1 MDYMLRL
8 STEDDYEFCY
18 DLTKQNMYDLFCR
31 HWGGWIDSEFRKGY
45 VVESIQIIMVGGKSA
60 GYFSHKI
67 KDKSVYIDNIQILP
81 SLQGKGLGTLVL
93 RSFLAEHQ
101 NSIIQLTTF
110 EDNPAMLLYKRLGF
124 VVVEKN
130 GFTIKM
136 KKTAQQGAVLDADS
150 AVFHQHQ

>member
-1 MDYMLRL
+1 MDYKLRQ
-8 STEDDYEFCY
+8 STEDDYKFCY

-31 HWGGWIDSEFRKGY
+31 HWGGWVDSEFHKGY
-45 VVESIQIIMVGGKSA
+45 IVENIQIIMVGGKSS

-93 RSFLAEHQ
+93 RSFLDEHQ
-101 NSIIQLTTF
+101 NFIIQLTTF
-110 EDNPAMLLYKRLGF
+110 EDNPAKQLYKRLGF
-124 VVVEKN
+124 VIEEKN

-136 KKTAQQGAVLDADS
+136 KKTAQ
-150 AVFHQHQ
+150 